1 MAFIDTETS
10 GLSTGPGTVAFLVGI
25 GRFESEGFSVDQFFI
40 DDYDGL
46 PAMVSAVNRTL
57 HDIQVL
63 VSYNGTSFGLL
74 LLEFQW
80 WMPRHDSPFSTI
92 PHIDLL
98 YLARRLWK
106 LRLPNCSLSTI
117 EQRIL
122 GIRRDNDVPEKRVP
136 QIYFDYQNN
145 IQPGRILAVLQH
157 HAQDI
162 FSLAALLS
170 MIQHAWKNPNGPG
183 FKHVSDQRGLV
194 RMLISRNR
202 VQDGL
207 MRLEGKWSCQGNGR
221 GEKCP
226 ENPG

>member
-1 MAFIDTETS
+1 
-10 GLSTGPGTVAFLVGI
+10 
-25 GRFESEGFSVDQFFI
+25 
-40 DDYDGL
+40 
-46 PAMVSAVNRTL
+46 MVSAVNRAL
-57 HDIQVL
+57 HDIHQAL
-63 VSYNGTSFGLL
+63 VSYNGTYFGLL
-74 LLEFQW
+74 LLEPRW

-92 PHIDLL
+92 PNIDLL
-98 YLARRLWK
+98 YPARRLWK
-106 LRLPNCSLSTI
+106 LRSSNCSLSTI

-122 GIRRDNDVPEKRVP
+122 GTRRDNDVPGKRVP
-136 QIYFDYQNN
+136 QIYFDYHNN

-170 MIQHAWKNPNGPG
+170 MIQYAWKNPNDSG
-183 FKHVSDQRGLV
+183 FKHVSDQRGLA

-207 MRLEGKWSCQGNGR
+207 MQLEGKWSYQGNGR

-226 ENPG
+226 ENPGRAAYKDITAPDANFESVYCRPAKASFPAVPHEAG